1 MVLDNPILITT
12 VVTIAT
18 NICTY
23 FVTRRKK
30 KNDFIENLQSS
41 IDLLSERYTK
51 TLNELVTVRETNLQL
66 TTKVNE
72 LIIENKQLKNEI
84 ASLSDRINSAV

>member
-1 MVLDNPILITT
+1 MVSNNPIIITT
-12 VVTIAT
+12 LVTVAT

-30 KNDFIENLQSS
+30 QNDFISDLQKS
-41 IDLLSERYTK
+41 IDLLSDRYTK

-72 LIIENKQLKNEI
+72 LIMENKKLKNEI
-84 ASLSDRINSAV
+84 ASLSNRINCAV

>member
-1 MVLDNPILITT
+1 MT
-12 VVTIAT
+12 VAT

-30 KNDFIENLQSS
+30 QNDFISDLQKS
-41 IDLLSERYTK
+41 IDLLSDRYTK

-72 LIIENKQLKNEI
+72 LIMENKKLKNEI
-84 ASLSDRINSAV
+84 ASLSNRINCAV

>member
-1 MVLDNPILITT
+1 MVLNNPIIITT
-12 VVTIAT
+12 LVTVAT

-30 KNDFIENLQSS
+30 QNDFISDLQKS
-41 IDLLSERYTK
+41 IDLLSDRYSK
-51 TLNELVTVRETNLQL
+51 TLNELVIVRETNLQL

-72 LIIENKQLKNEI
+72 LILENKKLKNEI
-84 ASLSDRINSAV
+84 ASLSNRINCAV